1 MRSVHG
7 KGEHREQSG
16 IFYVLEEE
24 AQRDLPAALQ
34 AVKSL
39 FKVLKPGTTWPV
51 MPQELNCLYCRM
63 SQGGAGHQG
72 GKR

>member
-7 KGEHREQSG
+7 KGEHREQAG
-16 IFYVLEEE
+16 IFYVLEED

-51 MPQELNCLYCRM
+51 MPQE
-63 SQGGAGHQG
+63 
-72 GKR
+72 